1 MFSALFITI
10 RETCEAS
17 LLVSVVLALVTQENN
32 PKLRR
37 AVWTGVAIAAVASVL
52 LGIGL
57 VTTVGALDGKAK
69 ELVEGLVMAVASMI
83 LTYVLWWMAMRGR
96 EVSSGVGAQV
106 QAALGAGSA
115 VSLLV
120 LVFLT
125 VFREGAETVLYL
137 AAVTTTNS
145 AGSVAVGCGIG
156 LALGVSLGYGVYHA
170 GTRFLDLRR
179 FFKVTTILLTVFAA
193 GLVGRATMALQ
204 AGGLLPGT
212 ISVWDTGRVL
222 PDNTPVGA
230 ALSALV
236 GYTSRPSLLQVIFVL
251 GYLALVLT
259 LYADTS
265 SNRFRAIGSDYTH
278 PLYRLIR
285 NRRVLRLL
293 PMVMGVL
300 FLVLLAV
307 ALLPLG
313 VGPFNNQGRLR
324 LGPFSS
330 GESDNN
336 LFGFVLWVLWL
347 PLLSVVTLVAARIW
361 CGNLC
366 PLRLVTDAARSLADR
381 LGLGKGN
388 TTSSAMRMGWLL
400 PSAFVV
406 VTFVV
411 KGLPVQE
418 RAGAGALFFI
428 VILGI
433 AAVVGFAFRPGTW
446 CRYLCPIGGW
456 LARVTRLSPLT
467 LSSDASICA
476 TCVDKPCISGTAAA
490 GRCPVALNPSRLE
503 TNQHC
508 LSCFNCVINC
518 PVEKASLKV
527 GWRAPSAELLELKV
541 PNLWEALFVAGLL
554 GLYTAVGQRSP
565 ALTQVPWPLRFFGL
579 IAVASLVYLAVCA
592 IAAPLAGIGYRQGLR
607 TFGYAFLPFEFGTA
621 LIAFGDDAFEFFDI
635 IQPAAAVLLTLGF
648 VLSVVLLT
656 AIVRRQSR
664 TPLRALAAATPL
676 ALALVSVLFVWLQ
689 WYATGT
695 VVDLT

>member
-1 MFSALFITI
+1 LFSALVITI
-10 RETCEAS
+10 RETFEAS
-17 LLVSVVLALVTQENN
+17 LLVSVVLALVVQEKN

-37 AVWTGVAIAAVASVL
+37 AVWTGVGSAAAASAL

-57 VTTVGALDGKAK
+57 ITTVGALHGRSQ
-69 ELVEGLVMAVASMI
+69 ELIEGLVMAVASVI
-83 LTYVLWWMAMRGR
+83 LTYVLWWMGKRSR
-96 EVSSGVGAQV
+96 EVSSAVQAQAR
-106 QAALGAGSA
+106 AALGAGSA
-115 VSLLV
+115 LSLIV

-137 AAVTTTNS
+137 AAATATNS
-145 AGSVAVGCGIG
+145 ASGMAVGVGIG
-156 LALGVSLGYGVYHA
+156 LAAGVSGGYAVYHA

-212 ISVWDTGRVL
+212 ISVWDTSRVL

-236 GYTSRPSLLQVIFVL
+236 GYTARPSLLQVIFVL
-251 GYLALVLT
+251 GYLAFVLT
-259 LYADTS
+259 LYADIS
-265 SNRFRAIGSDYTH
+265 GKRFTAIGSNYAH
-278 PLYRLIR
+278 PLYRVIR
-285 NRRVLRLL
+285 NRRVMRLL
-293 PMVMGVL
+293 PLVMGGL
-300 FLVLLAV
+300 FLILLAV
-307 ALLPLG
+307 ALVPLD
-313 VGPFNNQGRLR
+313 VGPFNNQGRMR

-330 GESDNN
+330 GEGDNS
-336 LFGFVLWVLWL
+336 LFGFVLWVVWL

-381 LGLGKGN
+381 LGMGKGN
-388 TTSSAMRMGWLL
+388 ASTRAMRLGWLL

-418 RAGAGALFFI
+418 RASAGALFFI
-428 VILGI
+428 IILGI
-433 AAVVGFAFRPGTW
+433 AAVVGFVFRRGTW

-456 LARVTRLSPLT
+456 LARVTRLSPLA
-467 LSSDASICA
+467 LSSDPSICA
-476 TCVDKPCISGTAAA
+476 TCVDKPCITGTQAA
-490 GRCPVALNPSRLE
+490 GRCPVALNPTRLE

-518 PVEKASLKV
+518 PADKASLKL
-527 GWRAPSAELLELKV
+527 GWRAPSAELLELKA
-541 PNLWEALFVAGLL
+541 PNLWEALFVASLL
-554 GLYTAVGQRSP
+554 GLYTAVGQKSP

-579 IAVASLVYLAVCA
+579 IAVASLIYLVVCA
-592 IAAPLAGIGYRQGLR
+592 IAAPLAGISYRQGLR
-607 TFGYAFLPFEFGTA
+607 TFGYALLPFEFGTA

-635 IQPAAAVLLTLGF
+635 IQPAAAVLLTIGF
-648 VLSVVLLT
+648 VWSVVLTT

-664 TPLRALAAATPL
+664 TPLRALAAGMPL
-676 ALALVSVLFVWLQ
+676 ALSLVGVLFVWLH

-695 VVDLT
+695 VVDVT